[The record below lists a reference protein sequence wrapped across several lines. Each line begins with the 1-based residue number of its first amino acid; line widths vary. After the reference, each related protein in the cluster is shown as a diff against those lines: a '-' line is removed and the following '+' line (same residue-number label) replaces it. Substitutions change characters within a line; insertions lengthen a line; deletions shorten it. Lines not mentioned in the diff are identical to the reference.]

1 MKKLLEKLSQE
12 KSQDLSNDG
21 EFERRLDE
29 ILRRY
34 KIKNDAF
41 VAEVINLHKQYWYFT
56 SSMNTYSLLSSVEVR

>member
-41 VAEVINLHKQYWYFT
+41 VAEVINLHKQY
-56 SSMNTYSLLSSVEVR
+56 